1 MVCSPSCV
9 HLLASHCHHQP
20 RSKARIMQELP
31 RARFR
36 ENRSIFNTPN
46 PRLMNASLFKD
57 SKLLSPARGDRRGS
71 RASVRA
77 PSRAPSVTSVNAASR
92 SPNGS
97 LAKAPPVLPGVPVEV
112 DQKAYCFQGD
122 RSGPIRASRDS
133 SLLRLILLHSL
144 PYLDEGAALGL

>member
-1 MVCSPSCV
+1 
-9 HLLASHCHHQP
+9 
-20 RSKARIMQELP
+20 
-31 RARFR
+31 ARFR
-36 ENRSIFNTPN
+36 ENLSIFNTPN

-97 LAKAPPVLPGVPVEV
+97 LAKG
-112 DQKAYCFQGD
+112 
-122 RSGPIRASRDS
+122 
-133 SLLRLILLHSL
+133 
-144 PYLDEGAALGL
+144 